1 MQFQLTPEQIGAI
14 SLLAAVFAQVIKLVF
29 AWIGKPIDRKWVTAV
44 LLVVGLAM
52 AYIWAKPALPQ
63 WPTLIGDPFVDLF
76 AILGFVASL
85 ILAATA
91 IVGAA
96 QPIYNL
102 LLQYVFEKIGLGGS
116 KISELTQI
124 ADLHKAIPPDVG

>member
-1 MQFQLTPEQIGAI
+1 MTPEQIGAI